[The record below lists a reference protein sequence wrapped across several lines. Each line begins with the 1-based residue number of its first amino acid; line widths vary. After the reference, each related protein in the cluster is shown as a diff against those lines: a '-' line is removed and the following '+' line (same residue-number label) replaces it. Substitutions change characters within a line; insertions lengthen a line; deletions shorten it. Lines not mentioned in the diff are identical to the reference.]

1 MRMQGSGSG
10 RHLTPLFVQPTGR
23 EMVTQPE
30 EGLEE
35 LEEEEEEEQVAQEPE
50 PEATG

>member
-1 MRMQGSGSG
+1 MQMQGAGSG

-35 LEEEEEEEQVAQEPE
+35 LNAVVKE
-50 PEATG
+50 